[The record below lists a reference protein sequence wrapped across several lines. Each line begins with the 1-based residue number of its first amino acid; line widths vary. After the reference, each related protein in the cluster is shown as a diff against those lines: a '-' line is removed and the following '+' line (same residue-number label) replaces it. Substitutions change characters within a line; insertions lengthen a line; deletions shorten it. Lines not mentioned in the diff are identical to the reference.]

1 MPEEVKRKRGR
12 PPKNKTENN
21 IIETNLVQSSTVSD
35 TYEYNSMSA
44 RQLSEYCF
52 GLDIFGLYDSKQISN
67 MIENPMAN
75 NEELRKL
82 SNKLYSSN
90 GLLTQCIDYCTSLP
104 TLDYC
109 VIPRGKSKQKR

>member
-12 PPKNKTENN
+12 PPKNKVENVV
-21 IIETNLVQSSTVSD
+21 ETNSVDTSTVSD

-67 MIENPMAN
+67 MIESPMAN
-75 NEELRKL
+75 DKTLEAIIRLR
-82 SNKLYSSN
+82 
-90 GLLTQCIDYCTSLP
+90 
-104 TLDYC
+104 
-109 VIPRGKSKQKR
+109 R

>member
-1 MPEEVKRKRGR
+1 MPEEVKRKMGR

-21 IIETNLVQSSTVSD
+21 IVETNSVQSTTVSD

-67 MIENPMAN
+67 MIESPMAN

-90 GLLTQCIDYCTSLP
+90 GLLT
-104 TLDYC
+104 
-109 VIPRGKSKQKR
+109 